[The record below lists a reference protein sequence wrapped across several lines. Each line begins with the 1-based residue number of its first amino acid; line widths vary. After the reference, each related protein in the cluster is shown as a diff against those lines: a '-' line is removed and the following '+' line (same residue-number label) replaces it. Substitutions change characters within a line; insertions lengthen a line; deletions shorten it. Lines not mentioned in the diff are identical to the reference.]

1 MVGLGRMGGN
11 MTTRLIQQSHEVV
24 AYDRS
29 DEAVK
34 AAEVEGAVG
43 ASSLEDLVAKL
54 EPPRAVWVMV
64 PAGDPT
70 TSTVETLGRHMAAGD
85 TIVDG
90 GNSNFR
96 HAMLASAALKEK
108 GISFVDAGVS
118 GGVWGLKI
126 GYCLMV
132 GGEREAVQRL
142 EPIFTAL
149 APEHGYAHVGPSGA
163 GHYVKMI
170 HNGIEYG
177 MLQSYAEGFALLD
190 AAPEFGLDLHEVAEL
205 WRHGSV
211 VRSWLLD
218 LAALALDNPQ
228 EFAQIEGIVEDSGE
242 GRWTVEESID
252 RAVATPVITASLYA
266 RFASRDHERFSARI
280 VAALRNQ
287 FGGHRFFTESAPG
300 EVAKEADV
308 RAGVTGPE
316 AAGTQP

>member
-1 MVGLGRMGGN
+1 
-11 MTTRLIQQSHEVV
+11 
-24 AYDRS
+24 
-29 DEAVK
+29 
-34 AAEVEGAVG
+34 
-43 ASSLEDLVAKL
+43 
-54 EPPRAVWVMV
+54 
-64 PAGDPT
+64 
-70 TSTVETLGRHMAAGD
+70 
-85 TIVDG
+85 
-90 GNSNFR
+90 
-96 HAMLASAALKEK
+96 
-108 GISFVDAGVS
+108 
-118 GGVWGLKI
+118 
-126 GYCLMV
+126 
-132 GGEREAVQRL
+132 
-142 EPIFTAL
+142 
-149 APEHGYAHVGPSGA
+149 
-163 GHYVKMI
+163 MI

-190 AAPEFGLDLHEVAEL
+190 AAPEFGLDLHQVAEL

-228 EFAQIEGIVEDSGE
+228 EFAQIEGFVEDSGE
-242 GRWTVEESID
+242 GRWTVEESLD